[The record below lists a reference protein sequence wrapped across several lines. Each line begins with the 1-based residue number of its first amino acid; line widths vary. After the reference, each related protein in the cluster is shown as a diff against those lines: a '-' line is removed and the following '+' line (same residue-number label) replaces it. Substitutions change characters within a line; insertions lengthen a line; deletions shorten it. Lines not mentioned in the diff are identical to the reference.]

1 MENKKQFKMGYIIGD
16 MLYKGSTL
24 LRAKEAEELR
34 AIGIP
39 LYSASEQNKDGDI
52 NDKTNQ
58 TVESNN
64 DLHAHIFKKDIDNI
78 MASDLI
84 IANPER
90 FAEGSICELGAV
102 EMFNHIW
109 KVMNSIIDSDLR
121 DREKVDLLAQWLQNN
136 PYKTTYVHLADIRCT
151 DLPESGYNRSFM
163 MNQFTRGCAV
173 AVQTG
178 VRGVPV
184 SQGGVDVMSWEEIIA
199 DLKEVT
205 GFDDEQKQE
214 EAIDGFMILP
224 GLDEEGMEAVRNVMF
239 KASDYNDVKHLKPTI
254 ALDDLKD
261 VPFSQW
267 HKTVD
272 RDSFDSIAPNKE
284 NKETTCCDDYD
295 GFATVDV
302 DLKDLERTMSLVREL
317 LSSPSIST
325 NTNDIKVGDIIV
337 IKDLDDIKRDSNYV
351 VDLDGVVS
359 VMDYGIY
366 FTDEMIESCGKGLEV
381 VRIKDGSSICNSK
394 LYKVKDLDWTYS
406 DSMIAYIIKGGK

>member
-1 MENKKQFKMGYIIGD
+1 MKNKKQFKQCYLLGD

-39 LYSASEQNKDGDI
+39 LYSAGEQNKDGDI
-52 NDKTNQ
+52 NDKANQ

-121 DREKVDLLAQWLQNN
+121 DGEKVDLLAQWLENN

-163 MNQFTRGCAV
+163 MNQFTRGCSV

-184 SQGGVDVMSWEEIIA
+184 SQGGIDVMSWEEIIE

-205 GFDDEQKQE
+205 GFEEEQEQE
-214 EAIDGFMILP
+214 EVIDGFMILP
-224 GLDEEGMEAVRNVMF
+224 NAVSDAVRTVLLKANGVLEDDIEDIVELEENVEG
-239 KASDYNDVKHLKPTI
+239 DI
-254 ALDDLKD
+254 C
-261 VPFSQW
+261 
-267 HKTVD
+267 VD
-272 RDSFDSIAPNKE
+272 
-284 NKETTCCDDYD
+284 ETQ
-295 GFATVDV
+295 
-302 DLKDLERTMSLVREL
+302 
-317 LSSPSIST
+317 
-325 NTNDIKVGDIIV
+325 IKVGDTVRVLNLREMLLKEDGFIDEDGDIIFEGSDYYFDMEKMKQFCGQEFIV
-337 IKDLDDIKRDSNYV
+337 DDVEQEYTIIGCPETAYALRRPGEQNSIKYMFTDNMIEKV
-351 VDLDGVVS
+351 VDKH
-359 VMDYGIY
+359 
-366 FTDEMIESCGKGLEV
+366 E
-381 VRIKDGSSICNSK
+381 
-394 LYKVKDLDWTYS
+394 
-406 DSMIAYIIKGGK
+406 